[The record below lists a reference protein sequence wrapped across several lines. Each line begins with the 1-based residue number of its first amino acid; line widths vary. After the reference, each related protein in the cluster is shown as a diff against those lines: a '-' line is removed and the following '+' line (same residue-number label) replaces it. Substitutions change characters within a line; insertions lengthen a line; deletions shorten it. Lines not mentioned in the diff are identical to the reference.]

1 MARRIILIAV
11 WSLAGV
17 LAGAG
22 VVTLAYS
29 CLYGLDLRRC
39 IAAHPVNMT
48 VDFSTP
54 TEFSADLVLKYPYGY
69 GYEVKLLLPASIPS
83 ELQTTDGIA
92 GLKTSCT
99 VADPKTNAECI
110 VREYRGQSCTVS
122 KTANGYSVGLP
133 HYLPPLHPG
142 RYLLTVRVEEGVPSL
157 AGVEQR
163 LTLRYLI
170 DFDVLGPFM
179 GVAWAVMAFA
189 GAGAVTGFA
198 RGAARWKPEDTQWN
212 TSAE

>member
-1 MARRIILIAV
+1 MARGIILIAV
-11 WSLAGV
+11 WSLTGI

-22 VVTLAYS
+22 AVALACS
-29 CLYGLDLRRC
+29 CFYGLDLRQC
-39 IAAHPVNMT
+39 MAARPVDMT

-54 TEFSADLVLKYPYGY
+54 AQFSTALVLKYPYGY
-69 GYEVKLLLPASIPS
+69 GYEVELLLPASIPP

-92 GLKTSCT
+92 GLKTSCI
-99 VADPKTNAECI
+99 VADPKTNTERI
-110 VREYRGQSCTVS
+110 VREFRGQSCTLS

-142 RYLLTVRVEEGVPSL
+142 RYLFTVRVEEGIPAL

-189 GAGAVTGFA
+189 SAGVVVGFA
-198 RGAARWKPEDTQWN
+198 RGAARWKPEGALRN

>member
-17 LAGAG
+17 LAVAG
-22 VVTLAYS
+22 VVALACS
-29 CLYGLDLRRC
+29 CLYGLNLRQC
-39 IAAHPVNMT
+39 MTDHPVDMT

-54 TEFSADLVLKYPYGY
+54 IEFSTDLVLKYPYGY
-69 GYEVKLLLPASIPS
+69 GYEVELLLPASIPS

-92 GLKTSCT
+92 GLKMSCI
-99 VADPKTNAECI
+99 VADPKTHAERI
-110 VREYRGQSCTVS
+110 VREFRGQSCTVS
-122 KTANGYSVGLP
+122 KTANGYSVGLLY
-133 HYLPPLHPG
+133 YLPPLHPG
-142 RYLLTVRVEEGVPSL
+142 RYLLTVRVEEGIPAL

-179 GVAWAVMAFA
+179 GVAWALMAFA
-189 GAGAVTGFA
+189 GAGVVAGFA
-198 RGAARWKPEDTQWN
+198 RGAARWKPEVTTQN
-212 TSAE
+212 TSAK

>member
-22 VVTLAYS
+22 VVALACS

-39 IAAHPVNMT
+39 MTAHPVDMT

-54 TEFSADLVLKYPYGY
+54 TEFSTNLVLKYPYGY
-69 GYEVKLLLPASIPS
+69 GYEVELLLPASIPS

-92 GLKTSCT
+92 GLKMSCT
-99 VADPKTNAECI
+99 VADPKTNAEYL
-110 VREYRGQSCTVS
+110 VREYRGQSCTLS

-142 RYLLTVRVEEGVPSL
+142 RYLFTVRVEEGIPAL

-189 GAGAVTGFA
+189 SAGVVVGFA
-198 RGAARWKPEDTQWN
+198 RGAARWKPEGALRN